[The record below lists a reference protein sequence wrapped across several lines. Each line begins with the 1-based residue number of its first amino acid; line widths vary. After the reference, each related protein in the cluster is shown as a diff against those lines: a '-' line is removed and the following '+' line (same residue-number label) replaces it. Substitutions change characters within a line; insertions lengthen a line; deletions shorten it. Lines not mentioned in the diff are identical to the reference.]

1 MRAKYILSEVMVGL
15 WRNVTM
21 TVAMIITMAVSLTML
36 GASLVL
42 YNQIDSMKGY
52 YYDKVQVSIF
62 LKTDITPDQRTQLQT
77 TLTADPLV
85 KQPVIHE
92 TQAQAWTKFQQQ
104 FKDAP
109 DLVAATKPD
118 SLPESFRVQLQNPN
132 DSGQYNKVFAEYNGK
147 PGIDQIVNQAQL
159 LSKVFQVLGAAQ
171 NLALVIALIQ
181 GLAALLLV
189 GNTIQVAAYSRR
201 REVSVMKLVGASNW
215 FIQSPFVL
223 EAMFAGIIG
232 AIIGSVALIAGKVFL
247 VDGSLS
253 SLASLLTPVPW
264 SRIYV
269 MIPILIGIGA
279 VVSGVTGWVTL
290 RFYIKK

>member
-42 YNQIDSMKGY
+42 YQQINSMKTY

-62 LKTDITPDQRTQLQT
+62 LKGDITDPQRTALET
-77 TLTADPLV
+77 SLKSDPLV
-85 KQPVIHE
+85 KSVIHE
-92 TQAQAWTKFQQQ
+92 TKQQAWTNFQKQ

-118 SLPESFRVQLQNPN
+118 SLPESYRVQLKDPKKFSVI
-132 DSGQYNKVFAEYNGK
+132 DAEFKGK
-147 PGIDQIVNQAQL
+147 DGIDDIVDQQQL
-159 LSKVFQVLGAAQ
+159 LGKVFQVLGAAQ
-171 NLALVIALIQ
+171 NLALVLALFQ

-201 REVSVMKLVGASNW
+201 REVAVMKLVGASNW

-223 EAMFAGIIG
+223 EAMFAGVIG
-232 AIIGSVALIAGKVFL
+232 AVLASFALVAGKIWL
-247 VDGSLS
+247 IDGSLK
-253 SLASLLTPVPW
+253 SLASLMTPVAW
-264 SRIYV
+264 SRVYL

-279 VVSGVTGWVTL
+279 VISGVTGWVTL

>member
-42 YNQIDSMKGY
+42 FQQIDAMKGY
-52 YYDKVQVSIF
+52 YFDKVQVSIF
-62 LKTDITPDQRTQLQT
+62 LKDDITDDQRNALASE
-77 TLTADPLV
+77 LAGDPLV

-92 TQAQAWTKFQQQ
+92 TKDQAYQKFKTM

-109 DLVAATKPD
+109 DLISATKPD
-118 SLPESFRVQLQNPN
+118 ALPESFRVQLKNPN
-132 DSGQYNKVFAEYNGK
+132 QYNQVAAEYTGK
-147 PGIDQIVNQAQL
+147 DGIEEIVDQSTL
-159 LSKVFQVLGAAQ
+159 LSKVFGVLGAAQ
-171 NLALVIALIQ
+171 TLALTLAVFQ

-201 REVSVMKLVGASNW
+201 REVAVMKLVGASNW

-232 AIIGSVALIAGKVFL
+232 AVIASIALIAGKIFL

-253 SLASLLTPVPW
+253 ALASLLTPIPW

-269 MIPILIGIGA
+269 MIPIVIAIGA
-279 VVSGVTGWVTL
+279 VISGVTGWITL

>member
-36 GASLVL
+36 GASLIL
-42 YNQIDSMKGY
+42 YQQINSMKTY

-62 LKTDITPDQRTQLQT
+62 LKGDITDPQRTALET
-77 TLTADPLV
+77 SLKSDPLV
-85 KQPVIHE
+85 KSVIHE
-92 TQAQAWTKFQQQ
+92 TKQQAWTNFQKQ

-118 SLPESFRVQLQNPN
+118 SLPESYRVQLKDPKKFSVI
-132 DSGQYNKVFAEYNGK
+132 DAEFKGK
-147 PGIDQIVNQAQL
+147 EGIDDIVDQQQL
-159 LSKVFQVLGAAQ
+159 LGKVFQVLGAAQ
-171 NLALVIALIQ
+171 NLALVLALFQ

-201 REVSVMKLVGASNW
+201 REVAVMKLVGASNW

-223 EAMFAGIIG
+223 EAMFAGVIG
-232 AIIGSVALIAGKVFL
+232 AVLASLALVAGKIWL
-247 VDGSLS
+247 VDGSLK
-253 SLASLLTPVPW
+253 SLASLMTPVAW
-264 SRIYV
+264 SRVYL

-279 VVSGVTGWVTL
+279 LISGVTGWVTL

>member
-21 TVAMIITMAVSLTML
+21 TVAMIITMAVSLSML

-42 YNQIDSMKGY
+42 YQQIDSMKGY
-52 YYDKVQVSIF
+52 YFDKVQVSIF
-62 LKTDITPDQRTQLQT
+62 LKDDITDDQRKALGDE
-77 TLTADPLV
+77 LAADPLV
-85 KQPVIHE
+85 RQPVIHE
-92 TQAQAWTKFQQQ
+92 SKDQAWKKFQQQ

-118 SLPESFRVQLQNPN
+118 ALPESYRVQLKDP
-132 DSGQYNKVFAEYNGK
+132 KEYN
-147 PGIDQIVNQAQL
+147 QIVVEYTGKDGIEEIVDQAKL
-159 LSKVFQVLGAAQ
+159 LSKVFGVLGAAQ
-171 NLALVIALIQ
+171 NLALVLALIQ

-201 REVSVMKLVGASNW
+201 REVAVMKLVGASNW

-232 AIIGSVALIAGKVFL
+232 AVIASAALIAGKIFL
-247 VDGSLS
+247 VDGSLQA
-253 SLASLLTPVPW
+253 LASLLTPVPW
-264 SRIYV
+264 SRIYL